1 MIPARPASPSSFRLE
16 ALGRTGIA
24 TDYAAVA
31 LIGALYLLYGLDAY
45 GVLDNNE
52 ALYAEMAREML
63 ESGSFGVPTLNGVP
77 YLEKPPLLA
86 WLTAAVTALFG
97 ASEIAL
103 RSVPVAA
110 SAALIFATARFAS
123 VRARP
128 AAGWL
133 TGLILASSFCQLIVQ
148 RTLLPDVLLALFFS
162 LSMGAFYEWHS
173 TRNRTALV
181 LSYAALGL
189 AFLAKG
195 FVALALGGLV
205 FVAFGAVARRE
216 WRMRDLAATPALAV
230 LLLVVAPWPIWL
242 ATRNPQYAW
251 FFVVN
256 EHILRF
262 LGMREPHDYYTGPVY
277 YYLPRILMF
286 LFPWSAFV
294 PLLLVRFRE
303 RGIAMPDIEKLAW
316 IWFGTCLLFFSAS
329 EAKANYYMSVAM
341 PPLAFLLA
349 LRIAALVERP
359 ARRTFVAVAVF
370 VAAGVAVSAWLI
382 EAQMGMTPPRGLWI
396 AVYRQMEYLQWALWS
411 VAALC
416 LLAAVLYAR
425 GLARPALYT
434 FALANLPLL
443 AFFVAVMAR
452 AEPFASE
459 REMARYIAGNHPQAK
474 VFLYQDYEKLA
485 SLPFYLERQVPVVDS
500 ASNDLAFGMKLS
512 PESENFLSAG
522 AFAQIRETE
531 PVVLVVH
538 RQRLRALLLS
548 PAGAGLRLRH
558 RVGNVSVFSN

>member
-1 MIPARPASPSSFRLE
+1 LLPAQPAPHSPLRQ
-16 ALGRTGIA
+16 AAVGRTGFA
-24 TDYAAVA
+24 ADYAAVA

-45 GVLDNNE
+45 GVLNNNE

-86 WLTAAVTALFG
+86 WLVAAVTALFG
-97 ASEIAL
+97 SSEIAL
-103 RSVPVAA
+103 RCVPVAA
-110 SAALIFATARFAS
+110 SAALIFATARFAAA
-123 VRARP
+123 RARP

-133 TGLILASSFCQLIVQ
+133 AGLILASSFCQLIVQ

-162 LSMGAFYEWHS
+162 LSMGAFYEWHR
-173 TRNRTALV
+173 TRDRTALV
-181 LSYAALGL
+181 LSYGALGL

-205 FVAFGAVARRE
+205 FVAFGALAQRA
-216 WRMRDLAATPALAV
+216 WRMRDLAAAPAVAV
-230 LLLVVAPWPIWL
+230 LLLAVVPWPLWL
-242 ATRNPQYAW
+242 GIKNPEYAW
-251 FFVVN
+251 FFIVN
-256 EHILRF
+256 EHVLRF
-262 LGMREPHDYYTGPVY
+262 LGTREPHDYYTGPAY

-286 LFPWSAFV
+286 LFPWSAFM
-294 PLLLVRFRE
+294 PLLFVRLR
-303 RGIAMPDIEKLAW
+303 RRAAGMQDLEKLAW
-316 IWFGTCLLFFSAS
+316 IWFAACLVFFSAS
-329 EAKANYYMSVAM
+329 EAKANYYMTVAM

-349 LRIAALVERP
+349 LRIAALVER
-359 ARRTFVAVAVF
+359 ADRWTFVGVAVF
-370 VAAGVAVSAWLI
+370 IAAGVAGSAWVI

-416 LLAAVLYAR
+416 LLAAVLYVR
-425 GLARPALYT
+425 GLARPALY
-434 FALANLPLL
+434 ALALSNLPLL

-459 REMARYIAGNHPQAK
+459 REMARYIEGNHPAAK

-485 SLPFYLERQVPVVDS
+485 SLPFYLKRQVPVVES
-500 ASNDLAFGMKLS
+500 VSNDLAFGMKLF

-522 AFAQIRETE
+522 QFARIRATG
-531 PVVLVVH
+531 PVVLLVH

-558 RVGNVSVFSN
+558 RIGNVSAFSN